1 MTGDFPD
8 GVGRQL
14 VDEISQKQRNR
25 QILEKSA
32 KLDFVYFSASMKMTD
47 VG

>member
-1 MTGDFPD
+1 MCAHKQTLHIHDVPD
-8 GVGRQL
+8 GVGRQP

-32 KLDFVYFSASMKMTD
+32 KLDLL
-47 VG
+47 